1 MKICQPRLLEEP
13 ENMSLRK
20 LKMGIAFPVYL
31 DGIMN
36 VFMKIAFALTG
47 ISVGL
52 MRLVNKKTK

>member
-1 MKICQPRLLEEP
+1 MLLEEP
-13 ENMSLRK
+13 ENMSLQK
-20 LKMGIAFPVYL
+20 LKMGIAFSVYL

-52 MRLVNKKTK
+52 MRLVHRKTK

>member
-1 MKICQPRLLEEP
+1 MLLGEP

-20 LKMGIAFPVYL
+20 VKMGIAFSVYL

-52 MRLVNKKTK
+52 MRLVQKD